1 MRQPWLAATLA
12 LVLAGLTLAA
22 VTYSVIASFPRGPIL
37 GALLVGAA
45 IAGWYGL
52 IRRGARRVFG
62 LGLAAA
68 LVLTSV
74 LIVILDGG
82 VAEFV
87 VVGAL
92 ALATVAA
99 TKAAFAVH
107 VPLPG
112 ATDPAR
118 PVLFFNPKS
127 GGGKAV
133 RFKLADEAR
142 ARGITPIELIPGSDL
157 ERLVRDAVAAGAD
170 ALAMAGGDGS
180 QAVVAA
186 IAAER
191 GLPYACIP
199 SGTRNHFALDLGV
212 DRNDVVGALDAFVDG
227 GERTVDLAEVNG
239 RVFVNNVSLGLYAE
253 AVQADGYREA
263 KLRTILDTLPD
274 VLGPEGE
281 GLDLRWTGPGGSEH
295 TSGAAILVSNNRYRL
310 GKAVGSGT
318 RPRIDDGLLGI
329 TVASGPTR
337 GEDGPMVQRPWREW
351 SAPEF
356 EVRAERPIAAG
367 IDGEALVLEPPLRFR
382 ILPGVLRVRIARK
395 HPGASPSLEMPEDL
409 PGTAGA
415 APRDRHR
422 APPAV
427 VARRER
433 SRLPGESG
441 HGVVR
446 VVAVVAAGEERA
458 HAVGCP
464 SPCPRA
470 RGPSKPTD
478 PASARTPCGS
488 ARRPRLR
495 RIACRRPCPRSGA
508 GTRPGAP
515 ACSHRRRSSAVAR
528 PPAPRR
534 TGAWRSRAGA
544 A

>member
-1 MRQPWLAATLA
+1 MTQPWLAATLA
-12 LVLAGLTLAA
+12 LVFAALTLAA
-22 VTYSVIASFPRGPIL
+22 VTYSVIASFPRGLIL

-52 IRRGARRVFG
+52 IRRGTRRVVG
-62 LGLAAA
+62 LGLAAT

-82 VAEFV
+82 VPELV
-87 VVGAL
+87 VVGAM
-92 ALATVAA
+92 AFATVAA

-112 ATDPAR
+112 APDPVR

-142 ARGITPIELIPGSDL
+142 ARGITPIELNPGSDL

-180 QAVVAA
+180 QAIVAA

-253 AVQADGYREA
+253 ALQADGYREA

-274 VLGPEGE
+274 VLGPDGE

-295 TSGAAILVSNNRYRL
+295 SSGAAILVSNNRYRL

-329 TVASGPTR
+329 TVASEPTR
-337 GEDGPMVQRPWREW
+337 GEGGRRGQRPWREW

-356 EVRAERPIAAG
+356 EVRAERPTAAG

-395 HPGASPSLEMPEDL
+395 HPGASPSLAMPENL
-409 PGTAGA
+409 LGTAGA
-415 APRDRHR
+415 LLAI
-422 APPAV
+422 AT
-427 VARRER
+427 
-433 SRLPGESG
+433 G
-441 HGVVR
+441 H
-446 VVAVVAAGEERA
+446 
-458 HAVGCP
+458 
-464 SPCPRA
+464 
-470 RGPSKPTD
+470 
-478 PASARTPCGS
+478 
-488 ARRPRLR
+488 RRP
-495 RIACRRPCPRSGA
+495 S
-508 GTRPGAP
+508 
-515 ACSHRRRSSAVAR
+515 
-528 PPAPRR
+528 
-534 TGAWRSRAGA
+534 
-544 A
+544 